1 MEPIGIHPLT
11 PDMDQLPRGPQ
22 ALPSAPCDRPMRS
35 VLAILLLLFATYTVL
50 VYGYGHGDRDERASA
65 AVREGMRTWQEEN
78 CQSCHQLYGL
88 GGYMG
93 PDLTNVVSQR
103 DTLRIRTFIRYGT
116 GRMPAHA
123 LSDAEIDQ
131 LIAFLAWVDRTGTR
145 TMPPEATHWTG
156 TYLLEKP

>member
-1 MEPIGIHPLT
+1 MRATLALLLALFAAYTVMVYSHGQGTRTERANNEVRAGIGI
-11 PDMDQLPRGPQ
+11 
-22 ALPSAPCDRPMRS
+22 
-35 VLAILLLLFATYTVL
+35 
-50 VYGYGHGDRDERASA
+50 
-65 AVREGMRTWQEEN
+65 WQQEN

-103 DTLRIRTFIRYGT
+103 DTVRIRTFIRYGT

-123 LSDAEIDQ
+123 LSGPQIDQ

-145 TMPPEATHWTG
+145 AMPPEATHWTG
-156 TYLLEKP
+156 TFVLDDR